1 MDCFTSIPTITN
13 RSLQALLRKG
23 FFVIL
28 IRNFTT
34 QKSQVMFE
42 KEIYTKRRAD
52 LKKKMSSGLLFFLG
66 NEESGMNFRN
76 NTYHFRQD
84 STFLYYAGLDK
95 ASLYF
100 VMDIDNDKEILFGDN
115 ISIDDIVWFG
125 PTPRLEDEA
134 VGAGIVDV
142 RPLKELQL
150 YLDNAIAQKQ
160 TIHFLPPYRDEHSVK
175 LSSFLHI
182 PIGEVSAKASV
193 SFIKAV
199 VDMRSYKQPEEIA
212 EINKAIDISTEMHKL
227 FYQKTKQGVREYEVA
242 GLLEG
247 FAFGS
252 GGRLSYP
259 IILTVNGETLHI
271 HARGTV
277 MQNGQLALC
286 DAGAETALHY
296 AGDLTRTAPV
306 GGKFSDVQKHL
317 YNTVL
322 NAQTAAIQASKP
334 GTLFLDVHKVA
345 VTELLKGLKD
355 IGVIKG
361 DVNEAVAND
370 VHTLFFQCGLG
381 HMMGLDVHDMENLG
395 EQYVGYTDSLKKG
408 TAFGWKSLRLG
419 RALEP
424 GFVFTIE
431 PGLYFIPALIDEWKS
446 QNKWSQFV
454 NYEELEKYRNF
465 SGIRIEDNFLITD
478 EGAKILGNT
487 IAPKTV
493 AEVEAFMA
501 D

>member
-1 MDCFTSIPTITN
+1 
-13 RSLQALLRKG
+13 
-23 FFVIL
+23 
-28 IRNFTT
+28 
-34 QKSQVMFE
+34 MFA
-42 KEIYTKRRAD
+42 KEIYKKRRAE
-52 LKKKMSSGLLFFLG
+52 LKKKLGSGLVLLLG
-66 NEESGMNFRN
+66 NEESGMNFKD
-76 NTYHFRQD
+76 NTYPFRQD

-100 VMDIDNDKEILFGDN
+100 ILDVDNDKEILFGDN

-125 PTPRLEDEA
+125 PTPSLEEEA
-134 VGAGIVDV
+134 SHAGLSDV
-142 RPLKELQL
+142 RPIKELQT
-150 YLDNAIAQKQ
+150 YLDNALSKNQPIL
-160 TIHFLPPYRDEHSVK
+160 FLPPYRDEHTIK
-175 LSSFLHI
+175 LNSLLHI
-182 PIGEVSAKASV
+182 PINEVAQKVSV
-193 SFIKAV
+193 PLIKAV
-199 VDMRSYKQPEEIA
+199 VDMRAHKQPEEIE
-212 EINKAIDISTEMHKL
+212 EISKAVDISTEMHKL
-227 FYQKTKQGVREYEVA
+227 FFKQTKAGVREYQVA
-242 GLLEG
+242 GQLEG
-247 FAFGS
+247 LAFGS

-306 GGKFSDVQKHL
+306 SGKFSDIQKHL

-322 NAQTAAIQASKP
+322 DAQTAAVDACKP

-345 VTELLKGLKD
+345 VTTLLKGLKEVG
-355 IGVIKG
+355 IVKG
-361 DVNEAVAND
+361 DVEDAVAHD

-424 GFVFTIE
+424 GFVLTVE
-431 PGLYFIPALIDEWKS
+431 PGLYFIPALIDEWKAE
-446 QNKWSQFV
+446 NKLSQFV
-454 NYEELEKYRNF
+454 DYDVLEKYRHF
-465 SGIRIEDNFLITD
+465 SGIRIEDNYLIT
-478 EGAKILGNT
+478 ENGASILGND
-487 IAPKTV
+487 IAPKSV
-493 AEVEAFMA
+493 DEVEAFMA
-501 D
+501 